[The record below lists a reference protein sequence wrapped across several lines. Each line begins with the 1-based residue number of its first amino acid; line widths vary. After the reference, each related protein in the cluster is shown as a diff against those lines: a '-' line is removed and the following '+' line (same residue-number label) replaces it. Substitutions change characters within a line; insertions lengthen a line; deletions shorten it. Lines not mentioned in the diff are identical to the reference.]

1 MIVKHVDIWAVL
13 ILLFVFALFTRADH
27 AVIRLVRA
35 KVTFSDRVYPV
46 EVRISPWHL
55 NRYQAAPRHVIPSC
69 RMI

>member
-27 AVIRLVRA
+27 AAIRLVRA
-35 KVTFSDRVYPV
+35 KLTFSDRVYPV
-46 EVRISPWHL
+46 EVRISPWQL
-55 NRYQAAPRHVIPSC
+55 NHYRAVPRHAIPRC